1 MLLQMYAS
9 IIAIDIITV
18 ISLIRN
24 IKIKRKLQF
33 LIKDQ

>member
-18 ISLIRN
+18 INLIRN
-24 IKIKRKLQF
+24 IKIKTKLHF